1 MCPVTNPLWLWIS
14 SFTKAKT
21 KTNQKQNKTKH
32 QTTTTKPPHTHTQKK
47 TQPKN
52 NKKATNQANK
62 TNKETKKPAT
72 PHTHTQKKNP
82 FLWNIL
88 KFLQVLMYLE
98 PFTIWRGLYPLNQLP
113 FLKSWSPRWSA
124 PNTGTFV
131 HPEVWGAVTRG
142 TAAY

>member
-14 SFTKAKT
+14 SFTKAET
-21 KTNQKQNKTKH
+21 KTNQKTKQNTK
-32 QTTTTKPPHTHTQKK
+32 QQQQPPQHTHRQKK

-72 PHTHTQKKNP
+72 PHRHTQKKTP

-88 KFLQVLMYLE
+88 KFLQVLMHLE
-98 PFTIWRGLYPLNQLP
+98 PFTIWRGLYPLNQLL